1 VRAPRAERP
10 APATLSATGLFA
22 DTARLQ
28 PSPALF
34 PYAVNAPFWSDH
46 ADKSRWLFVP
56 PDRTIGFQPAGN
68 WTFPAGTV
76 AVKHF
81 DLNTDERDPA
91 RRRRLETRVLVVDR
105 AGGAYGRTY
114 KWRAD
119 GTDADLLTGPVTERL
134 TTTSKRP
141 FGPLQT
147 ATLGGRPAGQAAPA
161 ADGALALQAPPG
173 RTVFAH
179 LTEAGD
185 FDVAARFEAG
195 AGATAG
201 WMLRRQIEE
210 QAPYLQVSWEAAGAG
225 GNPAARLRLEVRARP
240 GGPLSVSRHDGGQD
254 AAWIRLQRSRGTLTI
269 FTGADGHLWREVH
282 TLAAEGDDSPQLG
295 SLLGLALRAA
305 RGEAAGARVLASVR
319 CEVRDHLYPGDGDC
333 AACHT
338 AAAGFVLGASTR
350 QWNRLAAV
358 GGERVNQLVLA
369 HRRGLLDTPVAPAD
383 TATFRKLVPLED
395 GTAPLEDRV
404 RSYFDVNCG
413 QCHRPGMVA
422 QVAFDARYDTPLAQQ
437 ALVGARVRWPNVTHV
452 ADQMIY
458 PRAPDRSRVFS
469 FMSRKLMPPIG
480 NLLVHQQA
488 MDLVRTWI
496 MGLSGPPALT
506 GVTIR
511 RSPPGPPDRP
521 IEITLSHPDPQA
533 AIHYTI
539 DGTGPGPDT
548 PRYSGPFRVPSSITV
563 RAAAFR
569 PGHVASRLAS
579 LELRE

>member
-1 VRAPRAERP
+1 VAPVLRLPIHMTVYAGLSSFAVDNAGEPYLCVLGDNDRGTGTLQKLVRAPRAERP

-240 GGPLSVSRHDGGQD
+240 GGPLSVSRHDGGRCTP
-254 AAWIRLQRSRGTLTI
+254 WPQRETTHPSSGPCW
-269 FTGADGHLWREVH
+269 G
-282 TLAAEGDDSPQLG
+282 
-295 SLLGLALRAA
+295 
-305 RGEAAGARVLASVR
+305 
-319 CEVRDHLYPGDGDC
+319 
-333 AACHT
+333 
-338 AAAGFVLGASTR
+338 
-350 QWNRLAAV
+350 
-358 GGERVNQLVLA
+358 
-369 HRRGLLDTPVAPAD
+369 
-383 TATFRKLVPLED
+383 
-395 GTAPLEDRV
+395 
-404 RSYFDVNCG
+404 
-413 QCHRPGMVA
+413 
-422 QVAFDARYDTPLAQQ
+422 
-437 ALVGARVRWPNVTHV
+437 WPC
-452 ADQMIY
+452 
-458 PRAPDRSRVFS
+458 
-469 FMSRKLMPPIG
+469 
-480 NLLVHQQA
+480 
-488 MDLVRTWI
+488 
-496 MGLSGPPALT
+496 GPPAARRLARASWPASAARCAT
-506 GVTIR
+506 ICTRVTATA
-511 RSPPGPPDRP
+511 PPATPLRPGSCWGPARV
-521 IEITLSHPDPQA
+521 S
-533 AIHYTI
+533 
-539 DGTGPGPDT
+539 GTGW
-548 PRYSGPFRVPSSITV
+548 RRWAASG
-563 RAAAFR
+563 
-569 PGHVASRLAS
+569 
-579 LELRE
+579 